1 VQGALIG
8 AALLIIY
15 QAALLAYLRDQH
27 YQEHFVFLWVF
38 LALAL
43 WRTARGPFR
52 GRFELQSGRDRLGAG
67 LALTAALML
76 APSELAGSST
86 GMRTSLV
93 VFATGCAVLAVP
105 RWTIKRCLMHG
116 GLMLMCFGL
125 PYSVYFPL
133 TSQFQHGV
141 ASIIA
146 WPAALGLADYE
157 VASAVV
163 RFPHYELAITPD
175 CSGLGQLL
183 TFGGIAALGVLSS
196 ARNRKR
202 TLLVFALAAVLAWL
216 SNVARVALFV
226 FLVGIGWTQSVDNAT
241 WHAVIGTAVFLPFVA
256 VLVAVLLRTHVPP
269 SAMPPSTMPPSAMP
283 QSARVES
290 GQPHSMGR
298 MHIAW
303 LVAPLAAVHF
313 ALGTTSP
320 GDTPE
325 PPYMAALLAPPAHE
339 LECRSLSEESD
350 RHAYSTPWLINARFR
365 RESGGHFDL
374 LHYATNS
381 RSHLCVHKVAAC
393 LFAPDQVITYL
404 PAVEVDGRLWWR
416 IDLAKPDPA
425 NSQHVYFAFEIGGNR
440 RDDSAATQFEV
451 LWKRAFGAS
460 WQVKLTRVMLP
471 GAAPTSPTQYESEV
485 LTWIGR
491 TTS

>member
-1 VQGALIG
+1 MQGALIG

-27 YQEHFVFLWVF
+27 YQEHFVFLWTF

-43 WRTARGPFR
+43 WRSARGPFR
-52 GRFELQSGRDRLGAG
+52 DRFGLRSGRDRLGIG
-67 LALTAALML
+67 LALIATLIL

-86 GMRTSLV
+86 GVRTSLV
-93 VFATGCAVLAVP
+93 VFMTGCAVLAAP
-105 RWTIKRCLMHG
+105 GWSIKRCLIHG

-146 WPAALGLADYE
+146 WPSLLGLADYE
-157 VASAVV
+157 VASTVV

-183 TFGGIAALGVLSS
+183 TFGGIAALGVLRS
-196 ARNRKR
+196 APNRKR
-202 TLLVFALAAVLAWL
+202 TLLVFGLAVALAWL

-241 WHAVIGTAVFLPFVA
+241 WHAVIGTLVFVPFVA
-256 VLVAVLLRTHVPP
+256 VLIAVLLRTHAPP
-269 SAMPPSTMPPSAMP
+269 SI
-283 QSARVES
+283 VS
-290 GQPHSMGR
+290 GQLNPSGR
-298 MHIAW
+298 IRIAW
-303 LVAPLAAVHF
+303 LLAPLAAVHF
-313 ALGTTSP
+313 ALATGSP
-320 GDTPE
+320 SDLPE
-325 PPYMAALLAPPAHE
+325 PPYMSALLEPPAHE
-339 LECRSLSEESD
+339 LECRAPSESSD
-350 RHAYSTPWLINARFR
+350 RGAYSTPWLINARFR
-365 RESGGHFDL
+365 RSPGVFFDL
-374 LHYATNS
+374 LHYSTSS

-393 LFAPDQVITYL
+393 LFAPDQVVTYL
-404 PAVEVDGRLWWR
+404 PVIEVDGRLWWR
-416 IDLAKPDPA
+416 IDLTRPDPA
-425 NSQHVYFAFEIGGNR
+425 NSQHVYFAFELGEER

-451 LWKRAFGAS
+451 LWKRVFGAS
-460 WQVKLTRVMLP
+460 WQVKLTRVMMP
-471 GAAPTSPTQYESEV
+471 GAMPESPTGYESEV
-485 LTWIGR
+485 LTWLGR